1 MAVFKRGLIV
11 ILLVFS
17 LLLSMAFL
25 VPQVYSATVISHP
38 GGIVIDVGQ
47 GENFLFRHRL
57 NWDEADG
64 GYYAP
69 S

>member
-1 MAVFKRGLIV
+1 MAVFKRGLIT
-11 ILLVFS
+11 ILLAFS
-17 LLLSMAFL
+17 SLLSMAFV
-25 VPQVYSATVISHP
+25 VPQVHSASVISHP